1 MRRIATLAT
10 LCMFVL
16 APVAQ
21 AGGGGGSP
29 HFVTGPTASI
39 DTTTGAYSVS
49 FKEAGLGSF
58 ASVTYTLSIDP
69 KLSSFTFQCYTT
81 DKHGNPNNPVGGQP
95 KSGPSNNTVSS
106 TLTPRNGQV
115 TGTVTMSPEEAVL
128 SLPGCTGNQ
137 VLVLIAVDYEGVTF
151 TDGVG
156 NSFNPPNLSAS
167 GLLVVVP

>member
-1 MRRIATLAT
+1 MKRLATLAT
-10 LCMFVL
+10 LCLFVL

-29 HFVTGPTASI
+29 HFVTGPTGSI
-39 DTTTGAYSVS
+39 NTTTGAYSVS

-58 ASVTYTLSIDP
+58 ASVTYTLSVSTD
-69 KLSSFTFQCYTT
+69 SSFTFQCYTT

-95 KSGPSNNTVSS
+95 KAGASNTSVSS

-137 VLVLIAVDYEGVTF
+137 VLVLIAVDYVGVTF

-156 NSFNPPNLSAS
+156 NSFTLPNLSAS
-167 GLLVVVP
+167 GLLVVIP

>member
-21 AGGGGGSP
+21 GGGGGGSP

-58 ASVTYTLSIDP
+58 ASVTYTLSVGTN
-69 KLSSFTFQCYTT
+69 SVFTFQCFTT

-95 KSGPSNNTVSS
+95 KSGPSNTSVSS

-128 SLPGCTGNQ
+128 QLPGCTGNQ

-156 NSFNPPNLSAS
+156 NSFNLPSLSAS
-167 GLLVVVP
+167 GLLVVIP